1 MDEEH
6 LEDLV
11 QFWTGWPSLPTMGE
25 ELSVSFL
32 PKEGHVL
39 PAVDFCFRQLKL
51 PIAHEDYE
59 EFKKSMD
66 TSIKYAKVA
75 CGRL

>member
-1 MDEEH
+1 
-6 LEDLV
+6 
-11 QFWTGWPSLPTMGE
+11 MGE
-25 ELSVSFL
+25 KLSVSFL

-51 PIAHEDYE
+51 PTAHENYE
-59 EFKKSMD
+59 QFKKSMD
-66 TSIKYAKVA
+66 TSIRYAKVG